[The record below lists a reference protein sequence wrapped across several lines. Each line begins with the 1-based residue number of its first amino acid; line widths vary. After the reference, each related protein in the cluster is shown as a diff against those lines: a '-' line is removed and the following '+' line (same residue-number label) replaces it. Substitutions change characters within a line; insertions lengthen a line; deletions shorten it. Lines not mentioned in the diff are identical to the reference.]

1 MRATVTFID
10 CSLINLLSLYDR
22 HNRRDRPAGRHR
34 KHPEKIEAQRERA
47 EELGDLSSEALLLI
61 LTEQMRDVLVHVREL
76 TREVVT
82 MRADLEDKDTEE
94 VLNEVTE
101 RLDRTAG
108 EEELLR
114 LKSIYDFLEEQ
125 EASNDRDEG

>member
-1 MRATVTFID
+1 MTVITD
-10 CSLINLLSLYDR
+10 ETDQQ
-22 HNRRDRPAGRHR
+22 AGTGSTQ
-34 KHPEKIEAQRERA
+34 KKIEAQRERA
-47 EELGDLSSEALLLI
+47 EELGDLSSEALLLV

-94 VLNEVTE
+94 VLSEITE
-101 RLDRTAG
+101 RLDRAAG

-114 LKSIYDFLEEQ
+114 LKSIYDFLEER
-125 EASNDRDEG
+125 EASNDRNEG